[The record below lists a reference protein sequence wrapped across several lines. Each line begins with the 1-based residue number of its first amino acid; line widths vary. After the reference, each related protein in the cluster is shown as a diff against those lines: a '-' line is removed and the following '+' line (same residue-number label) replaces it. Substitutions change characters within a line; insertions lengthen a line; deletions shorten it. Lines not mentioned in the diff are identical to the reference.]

1 MTARNSPTL
10 GISNSYVT
18 STLRKDFQVFFVVYI
33 PNTPVGCANVNP
45 TELINSKGDSAF
57 P

>member
-1 MTARNSPTL
+1 ML
-10 GISNSYVT
+10 GTSNSYVA

-33 PNTPVGCANVNP
+33 PNTPVDYANVNP
-45 TELINSKGDSAF
+45 TELIKAKGDSAF